1 MTNTTA
7 TAHSTN
13 NGAAVAITI
22 GGAVVATVKD
32 TPNIVANIDKAI
44 KRAGFIRTTG
54 MRPAADKVLTFSVAQ
69 PA

>member
-1 MTNTTA
+1 MTNTA
-7 TAHSTN
+7 TAQSTN
-13 NGAAVAITI
+13 NGAIIAISINGAIIATI
-22 GGAVVATVKD
+22 KD

-54 MRPAADKVLTFSVAQ
+54 MRPAADKALTFSVAQ

>member
-1 MTNTTA
+1 MTNTA
-7 TAHSTN
+7 TAQSTN
-13 NGAAVAITI
+13 NGATIAISINGAIIATI
-22 GGAVVATVKD
+22 KD

-54 MRPAADKVLTFSVAQ
+54 MRPAADKALTFSVAQ